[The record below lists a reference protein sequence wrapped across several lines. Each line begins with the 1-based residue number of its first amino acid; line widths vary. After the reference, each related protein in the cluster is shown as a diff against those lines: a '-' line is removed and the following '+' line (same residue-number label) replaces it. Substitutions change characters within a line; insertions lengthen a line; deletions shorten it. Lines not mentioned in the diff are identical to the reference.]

1 MSILHKSI
9 KTKQFLGR
17 TMKKPKFL
25 NKLTIIDILII
36 IFIIGAVG
44 FAIYHMADDNSSNA
58 SAISYDISTENKI
71 IEGYTTYYQ
80 KGNKITANLVGTK
93 SNTGEKV
100 KLSGPVLWAGEIE
113 KESPNILMENDGKRI
128 LAGFYKDS
136 PNVDVYIDQLS
147 LETNGDK
154 HCNITDFSA
163 SPKKIKRFNDLVSK
177 IPNGT
182 EYEISTSLAIDNLDS
197 IKYQQLINALNK
209 NKKPCMVLEG
219 KNNAIKINR
228 ANKEDLEIADNVI
241 EEFDGQTSE
250 IQIRIYNCS
259 NDDSIDIQSAY
270 NVLSI
275 GKTTS

>member
-147 LETNGDK
+147 LETDGDK
-154 HCNITDFSA
+154 YGNITDFSA

-219 KNNAIKINR
+219 KNNVIKINR